1 MEFLDEIIRKNR
13 ENLAENIV
21 MSREEEKTYLNLLS
35 EEDKNSAEF

>member
-35 EEDKNSAEF
+35 EEDSNSAEF